1 VAGSTTFSGEI
12 DIATAPELARQLGM
26 AIEDNPGERIDADFA
41 RVTFIDSSGLGV
53 LVAAQR
59 RARAAGGDVAVTNLR
74 PNLRTVFLL
83 TGLDKVL
90 LAPVEAEVA

>member
-1 VAGSTTFSGEI
+1 MADAITFSGEI
-12 DIATAPELARQLGM
+12 DIATAPELARQLDL
-26 AIEDNPGERIDADFA
+26 AIDGNPGERIDVDFA
-41 RVTFIDSSGLGV
+41 GVTFIDSSGLGV

-74 PNLRTVFLL
+74 PNLRTVFSL

-90 LAPVEAEVA
+90 LAPAEVG